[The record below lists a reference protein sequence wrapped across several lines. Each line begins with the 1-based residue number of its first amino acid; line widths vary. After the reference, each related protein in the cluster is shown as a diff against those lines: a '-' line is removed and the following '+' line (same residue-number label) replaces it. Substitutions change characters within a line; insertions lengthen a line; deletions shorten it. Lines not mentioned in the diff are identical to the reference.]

1 MNIAMLLD
9 MAAADDPDRV
19 ATGPLNAGTT
29 RAELRDAAAGVAN
42 LVRAVGAEEL
52 VFAGLNGPAF
62 PVLLFGAALAG
73 VPLVPVNYRLSA
85 QALAG
90 LLDRTERPLVVA
102 DEDFAGVF
110 AGSGHDVITTADML
124 HKARTAGP
132 GGGPGASED
141 DPAVLLFTSGTTA
154 EPKAAV
160 LRHRHLVNYILQTVE
175 FGAAD
180 PHDATLVSVPPYHVA
195 GVGSLLSNLYAG
207 RRIVHLSS
215 FTPQSWLRLVREER
229 ITSAMVVPT
238 MLARLTEHLDGRS
251 AEVPSLRSL
260 AYGGARMPPTVL
272 EAALRAFPDT
282 GFTNAYGLTE
292 TSSTIALLGPDDHR
306 AALSSDDPAV
316 RARLH
321 SAGLMVPGVEARIAS
336 FDGTALSPGHS
347 GELWVRGPQVSG
359 EYKGA
364 ESPRDEDGWFRTRD
378 LAHFDSAGYL
388 FIEGRADDTIIRGGE
403 NIAPAEV
410 EDALLRHDAVREA
423 AVVGLADQEW
433 GSASPRSSSSTKG
446 QRSTARHCA
455 TGSGHACAVPRRRTS
470 SSSETNSRTRPP
482 ESSCAANWS
491 GWQPSK
497 GTKHDSAQDRWPL
510 PESGLRHRG
519 DRGPR
524 PVGRIRP
531 VLRRHPDG
539 APGGRAADGIE
550 LRPRRRLGRGIPARQ
565 ALHRCR
571 RHSRSARHQAG
582 QRLSRYR

>member
-292 TSSTIALLGPDDHR
+292 TSSTIALLGPHDHR

-364 ESPRDEDGWFRTRD
+364 ESPLDEDGWFRTRD
-378 LAHFDSAGYL
+378 LAHFDSDGYL

-433 GSASPRSSSSTKG
+433 GERIAAFVVVHEGTEVDGETLRDWV
-446 QRSTARHCA
+446 RARLRGSKTPDLIVFRDELPYTP
-455 TGSGHACAVPRRRTS
+455 TG
-470 SSSETNSRTRPP
+470 
-482 ESSCAANWS
+482 
-491 GWQPSK
+491 K
-497 GTKHDSAQDRWPL
+497 L
-510 PESGLRHRG
+510 
-519 DRGPR
+519 
-524 PVGRIRP
+524 
-531 VLRRHPDG
+531 LRRELV
-539 APGGRAADGIE
+539 RVAAFE
-550 LRPRRRLGRGIPARQ
+550 RNEA
-565 ALHRCR
+565 
-571 RHSRSARHQAG
+571 
-582 QRLSRYR
+582 